1 MGCRRFHG
9 HLVKVEEAV
18 TLVKEGGLSMPQ
30 AARELLRVIRLPA
43 VREQLVAQGA
53 EVSTM
58 PPAEITRF
66 VEVEMKHWAQVVS
79 KAGLKLE

>member
-1 MGCRRFHG
+1 VLAPAG
-9 HLVKVEEAV
+9 
-18 TLVKEGGLSMPQ
+18 MPQ
-30 AARELLRVIRLPA
+30 PVLARISSELLRVIRLPA

-66 VEVEMKHWAQVVS
+66 VEVEMKHWAAVVA

>member
-1 MGCRRFHG
+1 MLAPAG
-9 HLVKVEEAV
+9 
-18 TLVKEGGLSMPQ
+18 MPP
-30 AARELLRVIRLPA
+30 AMLAKISSELLRIIRLPA

-58 PPAEITRF
+58 PPVEITRF
-66 VEVEMKHWAQVVS
+66 VDTEIKHWQAVVT